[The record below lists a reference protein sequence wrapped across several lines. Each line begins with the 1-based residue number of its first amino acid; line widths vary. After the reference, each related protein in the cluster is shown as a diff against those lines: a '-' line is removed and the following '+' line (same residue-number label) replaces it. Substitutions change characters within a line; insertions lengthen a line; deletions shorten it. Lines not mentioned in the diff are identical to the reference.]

1 MTPGRTIAI
10 GDIHGCLA
18 ALQALI
24 DVIAPSA
31 EDTLITLGDYIDR
44 GPDSSGVLELLC
56 ELSSVCRVRT
66 LLGNHE
72 AMMLMAIAD
81 PRELDFWL
89 SCGGEE
95 TLASYGGSLQDVP
108 ARHIE
113 LIRSC
118 ERYVETERHFFVHAN
133 YTPTLPL
140 DQQPEYA
147 LLWEHLTTYLPTMHL
162 SGKRAILGHTPQRDG
177 EVLVMDQLICIDTY
191 CYGTGWLTALD
202 VNSEHIWQADRSGEL
217 RA

>member
-1 MTPGRTIAI
+1 MRSGRTIAI

-18 ALQALI
+18 AFRALV

-31 EDTLITLGDYIDR
+31 KDTLITLGDYIDR
-44 GPDSSGVLELLC
+44 GPNSSGVLDLL
-56 ELSSVCRVRT
+56 LQLRDVCNLRT

-72 AMMLMAIAD
+72 AMMLMAID
-81 PRELDFWL
+81 HPEELDFWL

-95 TLASYGGSLQDVP
+95 TLASYGGNLQDVP
-108 ARHIE
+108 VDHLD
-113 LIRSC
+113 LIRGC

-133 YTPTLPL
+133 YTPNLPL

-147 LLWEHLTTYLPTMHL
+147 LLWEHLTVHMPVQHV
-162 SGKRAILGHTPQRDG
+162 SGKRAIVGHTPQRDG
-177 EVLVMDQLICIDTY
+177 EVLVKDQLICIDTY

-202 VNSEHIWQADRSGEL
+202 VDREHIWQANRLGEL
-217 RA
+217 RD